1 MKRLLLASLLSV
13 AGMTANATVLTFD
26 DIPGVA
32 QNSYGAIG
40 TYAGYSFTSTSSN
53 RLDWIDTVGSLW
65 NYGAVSGDYT
75 LLNNVGGTGIIAAIG
90 GGDFTF
96 DGLWARV
103 WGGQSARTGTIRG
116 FNNGLEIW
124 TSGVQLGTQ
133 FDYFG
138 GVSGAI
144 DELRLDFG
152 NYFLVDNLALNEGT
166 GNTVPEPASL
176 ALLGLGLVGVA
187 ATRRRISKPA

>member
-1 MKRLLLASLLSV
+1 MKRLLLASLLSL
-13 AGMTANATVLTFD
+13 AGVTANATVLTFD

-32 QNSYGAIG
+32 QNSFGSVG
-40 TYAGYSFTSTSSN
+40 TYAGYSFNSTLN
-53 RLDWIDTVGSLW
+53 WIDTVGSSW

-75 LLNNVGGTGIIAAIG
+75 LLNNYGGVGVIAAIG

-96 DGLWARV
+96 DGLWAKV
-103 WGGQSARTGTIRG
+103 WSSQSARTGTIRG

-124 TSGVQLGTQ
+124 TSSVLLTSQ
-133 FDYFG
+133 FSYFG

-187 ATRRRISKPA
+187 ATRRRINKPA